1 MTNPQPVP
9 SPAGALLG
17 RTVLEAHDGR
27 ARVRYE
33 AREDFLNRRGVI
45 QGGFLAAMLD
55 SAMGIAAAT
64 TVGDGVQPVTVEI
77 KVSFL
82 RPAAAGRLVAE
93 ARVVQTGRS
102 LAFTEA
108 TLSTEQGEPV
118 ATATATASLR
128 RPKR

>member
-1 MTNPQPVP
+1 MSDPHPTP

-17 RTVLEAHDGR
+17 RTVLEAGDGR
-27 ARVRYE
+27 ARVAYE

-64 TVGDGVQPVTVEI
+64 TMADGIAPVTIEM

-82 RPAAAGRLVAE
+82 RPAKTGRLVAD
-93 ARVVQTGRS
+93 ARVVQTGQS
-102 LAFTEA
+102 LAFLEA
-108 TLSTEQGEPV
+108 TLSTENGEAV
-118 ATATATASLR
+118 ATASATASLR
-128 RPKR
+128 RSKR